1 MIILQ
6 YKKSH
11 NNINGGLPT
20 VFFCLDKNKQIVY
33 NQLRVLSSMDRMP
46 CFELG
51 DVGSIPAGPANTA
64 LNTISDNSK
73 KGVQHGCSSTRYL
86 GRSPAMD
93 LK

>member
-1 MIILQ
+1 
-6 YKKSH
+6 
-11 NNINGGLPT
+11 
-20 VFFCLDKNKQIVY
+20 
-33 NQLRVLSSMDRMP
+33 MDRMP

-51 DVGSIPAGPANTA
+51 DVGSIPAGPTNTV

-93 LK
+93 IK